1 MFSIFLYSMF
11 SRVRD
16 SPVNGGCGEAACTV
30 TPTQTTAAPTPTTV
44 VPTQTAAVPTQTT
57 AALKQ
62 TTAALKQTTA
72 APKTVEI
79 LDVWTEKPGVN
90 AHHDERD
97 YILLQERCAFFG
109 RVCSCKEQGRF
120 RLKVCRT
127 NDPDPSDGW
136 LLPKQLQGCGD
147 PSVVGEY
154 MRMVYFIVHAD
165 TPDFAVAKKLTFMM
179 QGVMRARGVEYV
191 EGDIFK
197 GELPMFQACG
207 FRPLRSRYLWVYQR
221 VPAAQLNQT
230 TSITSSTSTHAGS
243 VAGNDGTCNDGTCT
257 DGCCTDGTSTSTGS
271 SAAGCHMSTEV

>member
-1 MFSIFLYSMF
+1 MFWFSI
-11 SRVRD
+11 VQ
-16 SPVNGGCGEAACTV
+16 AAG
-30 TPTQTTAAPTPTTV
+30 APTV
-44 VPTQTAAVPTQTT
+44 IV
-57 AALKQ
+57 LLLWLLFCSHGYCS
-62 TTAALKQTTA
+62 ALKQTTA

-79 LDVWTEKPGVN
+79 LDVWTEKPCVN
-90 AHHDERD
+90 GQHDERD
-97 YILLQERCAFFG
+97 YILLQESCAFFG
-109 RVCSCKEQGRF
+109 RVCCCKEQGRF

-165 TPDFAVAKKLTFMM
+165 TPDFAVAKKLTSMM
-179 QGVMRARGVEYV
+179 QCVMRARGVEYV

-207 FRPLRSRYLWVYQR
+207 FRPLPSRYLWVYQR

-230 TSITSSTSTHAGS
+230 TTTSSTSTRAGS
-243 VAGNDGTCNDGTCT
+243 VADDGTSD
-257 DGCCTDGTSTSTGS
+257 DGCSTSTGS
-271 SAAGCHMSTEV
+271 SDTGRRMSTEV